1 MRISDWSSDVCS
13 SDLKVFLAEL
23 AADDQ
28 AGAAAAHFEQVV
40 EGDVAE
46 RFLGGEVAVAC
57 DRGLDRV
64 HDVDRRGARIEDV
77 VAAVV
82 DRLRVERGDDVV
94 GGVHIE
100 AERVCSNYGP
110 DGSGG
115 DDRGP
120 A

>member
-13 SDLKVFLAEL
+13 SDLLATATRGGAGAAEDHARRGQRVVGVGKVFLAEL

-64 HDVDRRGARIEDV
+64 QDVDRRGARIEDV
-77 VAAVV
+77 VAAV
-82 DRLRVERGDDVV
+82 DRKSTRLNSS
-94 GGVHIE
+94 H
-100 AERVCSNYGP
+100 
-110 DGSGG
+110 
-115 DDRGP
+115 
-120 A
+120 